1 MSANRQ
7 SRSELTAGLSRLR
20 REWFLD
26 RARTDV
32 FVAGLG
38 AGGLTLAAGLWGLW
52 SLVGVMSLVLAGL
65 TCTVTGL
72 ILWKDWPGL
81 AETARRVDQESGL
94 ADRVSSAYAF
104 RDTTDPMTEL
114 LIADAVQ
121 RLPVRFE
128 SRAPRRWLVPYVV
141 GGALLLPVV
150 VLFWNWTGT
159 GSAFRALQGPVAV
172 ETTPVDSSPMESV
185 AADAA
190 PAESLRAVQANAADE
205 VSPVESETNLP
216 VLAGDRAAEGEG
228 PVDPRLEA
236 SNRGAPVSADAGDD
250 PAANDDRI
258 GGDAAGSAIAGSGA
272 VEPGDASLAGTSAT
286 IRDGAAT
293 GGGGV
298 AGIAMAGGNGDP
310 EAGSGRAL
318 DTESSD
324 RVLLTVSDGRSREEG
339 IRLPVGGLTRA
350 AAFDN
355 TIPPG
360 LRRYIEE
367 YFNAI
372 RP

>member
-1 MSANRQ
+1 
-7 SRSELTAGLSRLR
+7 
-20 REWFLD
+20 
-26 RARTDV
+26 
-32 FVAGLG
+32 
-38 AGGLTLAAGLWGLW
+38 
-52 SLVGVMSLVLAGL
+52 
-65 TCTVTGL
+65 
-72 ILWKDWPGL
+72 
-81 AETARRVDQESGL
+81 
-94 ADRVSSAYAF
+94 
-104 RDTTDPMTEL
+104 
-114 LIADAVQ
+114 
-121 RLPVRFE
+121 
-128 SRAPRRWLVPYVV
+128 
-141 GGALLLPVV
+141 
-150 VLFWNWTGT
+150 
-159 GSAFRALQGPVAV
+159 
-172 ETTPVDSSPMESV
+172 
-185 AADAA
+185 
-190 PAESLRAVQANAADE
+190 
-205 VSPVESETNLP
+205 
-216 VLAGDRAAEGEG
+216 
-228 PVDPRLEA
+228 VDPRLEA